1 MATTITPVQGNN
13 IKTSLLMDLTLGTTT
28 YYISTAYDTITYDG
42 NDYQYLGAFLGLSQ
56 IQEDLKTT
64 NGDVNITLTGVPDTY
79 LDQVLGA
86 PIKGGTAIVYRAFY
100 NDDYTLDSANV
111 FQRFKGIITNYAIDE
126 EMDIL
131 EGNQTATVS
140 IACSSINTIL
150 ENKVAGQRS
159 NPEDR
164 VKFFPGDQT
173 FKHVP
178 DLMGVSF
185 DFGKEYNGYSGGGG
199 YGGGGG
205 GGGYGGGYGINFN
218 MR

>member
-13 IKTSLLMDLTLGTTT
+13 VKSSLLIDLTLGTTT
-28 YYISTAYDTITYDG
+28 YYISTAYDTITYNS

-86 PIKGGTAIVYRAFY
+86 PIKGGEAVVYRAFY

-111 FQRFKGIITNYAIDE
+111 FQRFKGIITNYAIE
-126 EMDIL
+126 EQMDIL
-131 EGNQTATVS
+131 EGDQTATVS
-140 IACSSINTIL
+140 ISCASINTIL
-150 ENKVAGQRS
+150 ENKIAGQRS

-164 VKFFPGDQT
+164 TKFFPGDQT

-185 DFGKEYNGYSGGGG
+185 DFGREYNGSAGGGGG

-205 GGGYGGGYGINFN
+205 GRRGFN
-218 MR
+218 PFPGSMF